1 MVKSLAIVSLSL
13 SSLLMAGFA
22 HADWQLNN
30 QQSRVSFVSV
40 KKNSI
45 AEAHHFKTISGELS
59 AKGAFTLAIDLS
71 SVETNIPIRNER
83 MGEFLFETA
92 TFSKATLTADLGD
105 QIKQLSAGQHV
116 LSGVSAELD
125 FHGTK
130 KSLTI
135 DVLAS
140 VSEKGDITVS
150 SFTPVIINSGDFS
163 VTEGVAKLQELAGL
177 PSIAT
182 AVPVTFALTL
192 NKQ

>member
-1 MVKSLAIVSLSL
+1 MVKSLAIASLSL
-13 SSLLMAGFA
+13 SSLFMAGFA

-45 AEAHHFKTISGELS
+45 AEAHHFKKVSGELS
-59 AKGAFTLAIDLS
+59 DGGALSLAIDLS

-83 MGEFLFETA
+83 MNQFLFETA
-92 TFSKATLTADLGD
+92 QFSQATLSANLKDKV
-105 QIKQLSAGQHV
+105 KQLSVGQHV
-116 LSGVSAELD
+116 LSGLNAELD
-125 FHGTK
+125 FHGEK
-130 KSLTI
+130 QALNI
-135 DVLAS
+135 DVLVS
-140 VSEKGDITVS
+140 VANNGNMTVS

-163 VTEGVAKLQELAGL
+163 VAEGVAKLQKLAGL

-182 AVPVTFALTL
+182 AVPVTFALTF